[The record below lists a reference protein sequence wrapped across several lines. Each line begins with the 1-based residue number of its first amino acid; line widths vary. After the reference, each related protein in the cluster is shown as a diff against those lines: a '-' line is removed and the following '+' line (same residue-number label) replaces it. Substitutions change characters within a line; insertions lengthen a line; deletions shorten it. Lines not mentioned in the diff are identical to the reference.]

1 MIYLERKRR
10 DEIILLIISRE
21 YIPSSLGNIKDDAT
35 FESRK
40 LIALPQLGSTDG
52 VDCAVK
58 TEVRGCASDKPHS
71 VYFRNV
77 QNLDTVISYRHSVGN
92 LHGTQPC

>member
-1 MIYLERKRR
+1 VIYLERKRR

-40 LIALPQLGSTDG
+40 LIALPYADVHIVIEFIQKLSISKLTMQLILLPL
-52 VDCAVK
+52 
-58 TEVRGCASDKPHS
+58 KPWA
-71 VYFRNV
+71 
-77 QNLDTVISYRHSVGN
+77 
-92 LHGTQPC
+92 